1 MITKEQLREMCF
13 LPNGGVKPKA
23 EVRAE
28 MINKLIL
35 DEMMDIDEAE
45 NLIDKS
51 LREFNLWGEPSIEEL
66 LKDDED
72 GDVIANEVKQS

>member
-1 MITKEQLREMCF
+1 MVTKEQLLAMCYDEK
-13 LPNGGVKPKA
+13 GGVKAKP
-23 EVRAE
+23 ECRAD

-51 LREFNLWGEPSIEEL
+51 LREFNLWNEPTLEDL
-66 LKDDED
+66 LKDDE
-72 GDVIANEVKQS
+72 ETPPQP